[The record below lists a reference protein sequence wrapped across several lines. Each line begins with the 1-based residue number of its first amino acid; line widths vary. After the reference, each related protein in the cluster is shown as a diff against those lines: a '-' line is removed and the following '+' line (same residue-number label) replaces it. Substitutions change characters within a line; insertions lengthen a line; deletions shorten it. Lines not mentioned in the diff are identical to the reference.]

1 MLDILDIL
9 EILHLENKL
18 TDEEIMEIAG
28 IKGKDTYARWWQGT
42 KPSGKAYG
50 KLFIAARKL
59 LPVEK
64 VCPYGIPTE
73 EMFRHALELR
83 LKDILDRYPE
93 IYRSRHHWK
102 SEHEDKNCRYKH
114 ITMEEWN
121 DWFKL
126 NVHKERLIKKK
137 HYYELGWTDTK
148 SWCNSHYEI
157 TKEEKLE
164 IVSKYHDD
172 ENIRNHFMKIYEQV

>member
-9 EILHLENKL
+9 DILHLQNNL

-50 KLFIAARKL
+50 KLLIAARKL
-59 LPVEK
+59 LPIEF

-83 LKDILDRYPE
+83 CMDILARHPE
-93 IYRSRHHWK
+93 IYRARFGHK
-102 SEHEDKNCRYKH
+102 AEPRFNNQNCNYKH
-114 ITMEEWN
+114 
-121 DWFKL
+121 KL
-126 NVHKERLIKKK
+126 
-137 HYYELGWTDTK
+137 G
-148 SWCNSHYEI
+148 S
-157 TKEEKLE
+157 
-164 IVSKYHDD
+164 
-172 ENIRNHFMKIYEQV
+172 